1 MNKRVEQHQAKRTDV
16 RRRAGDR
23 PLASFLVRCWLEPR
37 DADDKE
43 PVLRGYLRNLKSGEE
58 TYLSDLKVVEQ
69 QILASLADE
78 EAQKEGAIA
87 TVPALGH
94 SEGR

>member
-1 MNKRVEQHQAKRTDV
+1 MSKRVEQPQARQADSK
-16 RRRAGDR
+16 RRAAGR
-23 PLASFLVRCWLEPR
+23 PLASFLVRCWFEPR

-69 QILASLADE
+69 QILASLLDDE
-78 EAQKEGAIA
+78 ARRRREVE
-87 TVPALGH
+87 TVPAVERAERG
-94 SEGR
+94 